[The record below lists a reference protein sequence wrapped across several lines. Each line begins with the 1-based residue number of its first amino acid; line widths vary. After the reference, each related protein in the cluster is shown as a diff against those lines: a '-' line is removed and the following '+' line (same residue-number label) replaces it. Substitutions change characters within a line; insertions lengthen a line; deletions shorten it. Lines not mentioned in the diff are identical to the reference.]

1 MFEIQVPEVLDN
13 KLDNLLL
20 SFCSIGEKLVS
31 HMLTA
36 DQYSGLCS

>member
-1 MFEIQVPEVLDN
+1 MFKIQVPEVLDN
-13 KLDNLLL
+13 KIDITFLLFL
-20 SFCSIGEKLVS
+20 IGEKLVS